1 VKRCGEISCAHGK
14 LLSLLYLYLN
24 LYLYLYLSRDM
35 AYHIEVP
42 PCNKKAR
49 TRWPWPSLAG
59 RHEGISRDFPV
70 DFMGRKRET
79 AGKS

>member
-1 VKRCGEISCAHGK
+1 
-14 LLSLLYLYLN
+14 
-24 LYLYLYLSRDM
+24 M

-49 TRWPWPSLAG
+49 TPWPWPSLAG
-59 RHEGISRDFPV
+59 RHEGISRDFPG
-70 DFMGRKRET
+70 DFMGWKRET